1 MPSSKPPSISCRR
14 HRCMRRDGWSDARR
28 VLSIRL
34 DNIGDVVMLG
44 PPLRALRRELP
55 QASITL
61 MASPAGAQVAPLL
74 SWIDDVW
81 PVSAVWQDASS
92 RMPLDPSREQAFVEE
107 IANRN
112 FDAALIFTSFSHSP

>member
-1 MPSSKPPSISCRR
+1 MLSSRRRTDFCRR
-14 HRCMRRDGWSDARR
+14 HRSMQPEGWSNVRR
-28 VLSIRL
+28 VVAIRL

-44 PPLRALRRELP
+44 PALRALRAELP
-55 QASITL
+55 EASITL

-92 RMPLDPSREQAFVEE
+92 RMPLDPSRERAFVEE

-112 FDAALIFTSFSHSP
+112 FDAAL